1 MAIGDENT
9 PGKSRAPV
17 LADVVDL
24 CRRLNEQQARYL
36 VIGGWAI
43 IQLGF
48 GRTTED
54 LDLLVEDS
62 TDNFER
68 IQKAMLG
75 LPDGAVREMEA
86 TDLSQYTVVRVGA
99 IPTTGSMFMVSMSAC
114 PPRQRLHVWVAH
126 DVAHLPDRRRVL
138 PADSDAVGAV
148 YGHVPCAWA
157 ARLLSSGQR
166 HLYRKHERNRHRQ
179 DARHRKGQGL
189 A

>member
-86 TDLSQYTVVRVGA
+86 TDLSQYTVVRVGDVYTVDLMA
-99 IPTTGSMFMVSMSAC
+99 KACGVGYEEASSEIDWHEVEGERIPFANA
-114 PPRQRLHVWVAH
+114 QLLWRLKQTIRVKDEV
-126 DVAHLPDRRRVL
+126 DRDYLRSIQ
-138 PADSDAVGAV
+138 AG
-148 YGHVPCAWA
+148 
-157 ARLLSSGQR
+157 
-166 HLYRKHERNRHRQ
+166 ETE
-179 DARHRKGQGL
+179 
-189 A
+189 

>member
-1 MAIGDENT
+1 MAVGDENT

-36 VIGGWAI
+36 VVGGWAI

-54 LDLLVEDS
+54 VDLLVEDS
-62 TDNFER
+62 EDNFER

-86 TDLSQYTVVRVGA
+86 TDLSQYTVVRVGDVYTVDLMA
-99 IPTTGSMFMVSMSAC
+99 KACGVDYQEASSEIDWHNVEGERIPFANAQLMW
-114 PPRQRLHVWVAH
+114 RLKQTIRVKDEV
-126 DVAHLPDRRRVL
+126 DRDYLRSIQ
-138 PADSDAVGAV
+138 AEEA
-148 YGHVPCAWA
+148 
-157 ARLLSSGQR
+157 
-166 HLYRKHERNRHRQ
+166 E
-179 DARHRKGQGL
+179 
-189 A
+189 

>member
-36 VIGGWAI
+36 VSGGWAI

-86 TDLSQYTVVRVGA
+86 TDLSQYTVVRVGDVYTVDLMA
-99 IPTTGSMFMVSMSAC
+99 KACGVGYEEASSEIDWHEVEGERIPFANAQLMW
-114 PPRQRLHVWVAH
+114 RLKQTIRVKDEV
-126 DVAHLPDRRRVL
+126 DRDYLRSIQ
-138 PADSDAVGAV
+138 AG
-148 YGHVPCAWA
+148 
-157 ARLLSSGQR
+157 
-166 HLYRKHERNRHRQ
+166 ETE
-179 DARHRKGQGL
+179 
-189 A
+189 

>member
-86 TDLSQYTVVRVGA
+86 TDLSQYTVVRVGDVYTVDLMA
-99 IPTTGSMFMVSMSAC
+99 KACGVGYEEASSEIDWHEVEGERIPFANAQLMW
-114 PPRQRLHVWVAH
+114 RLKQTIRVKDEV
-126 DVAHLPDRRRVL
+126 DRDYLRSIQ
-138 PADSDAVGAV
+138 AG
-148 YGHVPCAWA
+148 
-157 ARLLSSGQR
+157 
-166 HLYRKHERNRHRQ
+166 ETE
-179 DARHRKGQGL
+179 
-189 A
+189 

>member
-1 MAIGDENT
+1 
-9 PGKSRAPV
+9 
-17 LADVVDL
+17 
-24 CRRLNEQQARYL
+24 

-86 TDLSQYTVVRVGA
+86 TDLSQYTVVRVGDVYTVDLMA
-99 IPTTGSMFMVSMSAC
+99 KACGVGYEEASSEIDWHEVEGERIPFANAQLMW
-114 PPRQRLHVWVAH
+114 RLKQTIRVKDEV
-126 DVAHLPDRRRVL
+126 DRDYLRSIQ
-138 PADSDAVGAV
+138 AG
-148 YGHVPCAWA
+148 
-157 ARLLSSGQR
+157 
-166 HLYRKHERNRHRQ
+166 ETE
-179 DARHRKGQGL
+179 
-189 A
+189 

>member
-86 TDLSQYTVVRVGA
+86 TDLSQYTVVRVGDVYTVDLMA
-99 IPTTGSMFMVSMSAC
+99 KACGIGYEEASSEIDWHEVEGERIPFANAQLMW
-114 PPRQRLHVWVAH
+114 RLKQTIRVKDEV
-126 DVAHLPDRRRVL
+126 DRDYLRSIQ
-138 PADSDAVGAV
+138 AG
-148 YGHVPCAWA
+148 
-157 ARLLSSGQR
+157 
-166 HLYRKHERNRHRQ
+166 ETE
-179 DARHRKGQGL
+179 
-189 A
+189 